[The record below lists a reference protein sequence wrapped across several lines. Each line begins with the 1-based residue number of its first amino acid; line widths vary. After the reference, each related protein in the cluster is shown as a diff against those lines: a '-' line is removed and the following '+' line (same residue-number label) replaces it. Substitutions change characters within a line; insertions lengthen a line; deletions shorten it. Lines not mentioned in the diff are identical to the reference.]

1 MFESYFIQKTQVFI
15 HKLLKWY
22 KYSLMENFLLHI
34 SKYINKLWTNSVTR
48 KYLTKNEQISS
59 LWQNSLT
66 FEFIQRLIAFIIHI
80 LKYTFDLV
88 GRLNAN
94 SVSKKLY
101 HEYVQPLVDI
111 SNTTTALSCVLT
123 GFFIMN
129 IIATWYANA
138 LTLHGLILRF
148 MILIGV
154 SLPIWIQK
162 EQLSHSLKN
171 SIFIKLFR
179 WIFIN

>member
-1 MFESYFIQKTQVFI
+1 
-15 HKLLKWY
+15 
-22 KYSLMENFLLHI
+22 
-34 SKYINKLWTNSVTR
+34 
-48 KYLTKNEQISS
+48 
-59 LWQNSLT
+59 
-66 FEFIQRLIAFIIHI
+66 
-80 LKYTFDLV
+80 LV